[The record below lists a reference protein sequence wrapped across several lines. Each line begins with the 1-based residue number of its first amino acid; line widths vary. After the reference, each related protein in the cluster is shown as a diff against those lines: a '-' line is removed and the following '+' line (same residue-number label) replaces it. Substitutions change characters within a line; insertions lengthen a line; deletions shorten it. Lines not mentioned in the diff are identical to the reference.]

1 MTFHHVWCA
10 RADSADSNLVHILG
24 MKGCMILVESFCK
37 KERASNELSIL
48 QKEMLTFLLYFEDKQ
63 EELELAITDCQER
76 LDGLQIENVDTAAFI
91 LEEMVSSH
99 RYVANRMTSL
109 KDPSFIRGEMAI
121 LSKSLSSIVR
131 PNVRSARYEFGP
143 IIGL

>member
-99 RYVANRMTSL
+99 
-109 KDPSFIRGEMAI
+109 
-121 LSKSLSSIVR
+121 
-131 PNVRSARYEFGP
+131 
-143 IIGL
+143 